1 MEGQLTDEQLRIL
14 KSKLEVL
21 TRIHAEIGLLE
32 SKKHE
37 LLHNAVAAKTKLQDY
52 QKSYKKNTVMYQL
65 ILMTA
70 PFQNQNKSF

>member
-21 TRIHAEIGLLE
+21 TRIHAEVGLLE

-52 QKSYKKNTVMYQL
+52 QKELQEEYGDVSINIDDGTFSK
-65 ILMTA
+65 
-70 PFQNQNKSF
+70 PE

>member
-52 QKSYKKNTVMYQL
+52 QKELQEEYGDVSINIDDGTFSK
-65 ILMTA
+65 
-70 PFQNQNKSF
+70 PE

>member
-14 KSKLEVL
+14 KSKLEAL
-21 TRIHAEIGLLE
+21 TRIHAEVGLLE

-52 QKSYKKNTVMYQL
+52 QKELQEEYGDVSINIDDGTFSK
-65 ILMTA
+65 
-70 PFQNQNKSF
+70 PE